1 VDLLMLRPRRDLAS
15 LARGH
20 TTSLPKEVR
29 RIVAGMG
36 GQREGAA
43 EFVSYLLF
51 ESNFT
56 SQLIEL
62 GYEDLGAQ
70 WPEIERFFTKLERP
84 RDGTN

>member
-1 VDLLMLRPRRDLAS
+1 MLRPRRDLAG

-20 TTSLPKEVR
+20 AASLPKEVR

-43 EFVSYLLF
+43 EFVTYLLF

-70 WPEIERFFTKLERP
+70 WPEIERFFAKLERP
-84 RDGTN
+84 RDGTT